1 MSTLYSGKGC
11 VPPSLAVPRI
21 DPKELLMLAALVNL
35 RLPMSPLE
43 FLDDVIT
50 SSTGTRTWTSSIGLG
65 YEEFR
70 LPN

>member
-1 MSTLYSGKGC
+1 M
-11 VPPSLAVPRI
+11 
-21 DPKELLMLAALVNL
+21 NL

-43 FLDDVIT
+43 FLDDVIM

-70 LPN
+70 LPNRSTDRIGNPSSKA